1 MVYTSTYR
9 HTIVVDLLE
18 YLGIVSNLETLQSA
32 REDETR
38 NPENTDKK
46 ECKPDYD
53 IECGPNRSC
62 SESSTDSDSSGSQI
76 EKNDPFRVDWNGPS
90 DPENPQNW
98 PLLKKSLVVF
108 QIMLLTCVTYMGSS
122 IYTPGQEYIQ
132 EEFHVGHVV
141 ATLNLSLYVL
151 GYGLGPIIFSPLS
164 ETARYGRLN
173 LYMVTLFFFMIFQVG
188 CATVHNIGGLIVMR
202 FISGIL
208 CSPSLATG
216 GGTVADIISPEMV
229 PLVLG
234 MWSAG
239 AVAAPVLAPLLGAAM
254 VDAKNWRFIF
264 WLLMWLSAAT
274 FILLA
279 FFFPETQHHNILYR
293 RALKLRKETGDDRYY
308 TEQDKLDREVDART
322 FLINTLYRPFK
333 MIIKEPAILAFDLY
347 IAVAYGCF
355 YLFFEAFP
363 IVFVGIYHFN
373 LVEVGLAYM
382 GFCVGCVLAYG
393 LFGILNMR
401 IIVPRFRNGTFTPEA
416 FLIVAMCVC
425 WCLPLSLFLFGWT
438 ARVHWILP
446 VISEV
451 FFVLAVFNIFQA
463 TFAYLATCYPT
474 YVASVFA
481 GNGFCRASFACAFP
495 LFGRAMYENL
505 ATKNYPVAW
514 GSSLVGFLTL
524 GLAIIPFILYKY
536 GPSLRAR
543 SSYTEE

>member
-1 MVYTSTYR
+1 
-9 HTIVVDLLE
+9 
-18 YLGIVSNLETLQSA
+18 
-32 REDETR
+32 
-38 NPENTDKK
+38 
-46 ECKPDYD
+46 
-53 IECGPNRSC
+53 
-62 SESSTDSDSSGSQI
+62 
-76 EKNDPFRVDWNGPS
+76 
-90 DPENPQNW
+90 
-98 PLLKKSLVVF
+98 
-108 QIMLLTCVTYMGSS
+108 
-122 IYTPGQEYIQ
+122 
-132 EEFHVGHVV
+132 
-141 ATLNLSLYVL
+141 
-151 GYGLGPIIFSPLS
+151 
-164 ETARYGRLN
+164 
-173 LYMVTLFFFMIFQVG
+173 
-188 CATVHNIGGLIVMR
+188 
-202 FISGIL
+202 
-208 CSPSLATG
+208 
-216 GGTVADIISPEMV
+216 
-229 PLVLG
+229 
-234 MWSAG
+234 
-239 AVAAPVLAPLLGAAM
+239 
-254 VDAKNWRFIF
+254 
-264 WLLMWLSAAT
+264 
-274 FILLA
+274 
-279 FFFPETQHHNILYR
+279 
-293 RALKLRKETGDDRYY
+293 
-308 TEQDKLDREVDART
+308 
-322 FLINTLYRPFK
+322 
-333 MIIKEPAILAFDLY
+333 
-347 IAVAYGCF
+347 
-355 YLFFEAFP
+355 
-363 IVFVGIYHFN
+363 
-373 LVEVGLAYM
+373 M